1 MFVWAL
7 FAEMEKCAR
16 KFGAQRVEL
25 MVWSHNAIAQKAYA
39 AYSMTLQCSIYEIAL
54 YCIIKQSC
62 RTDSSLCGSFLIA
75 IPLN

>member
-7 FAEMEKCAR
+7 FAEVEKCAR

-39 AYSMTLQCSIYEIAL
+39 AYGMTLQRSIYEIVLENKAAAQIRL
-54 YCIIKQSC
+54 CAAVFL
-62 RTDSSLCGSFLIA
+62 SLFL
-75 IPLN
+75 

>member
-7 FAEMEKCAR
+7 FAEVEKYAR

-39 AYSMTLQCSIYEIAL
+39 AYGMTLQCSIYEITL
-54 YCIIKQSC
+54 
-62 RTDSSLCGSFLIA
+62 
-75 IPLN
+75 

>member
-7 FAEMEKCAR
+7 FAEVEKCAR

-39 AYSMTLQCSIYEIAL
+39 ACRITLHRIICEIAL
-54 YCIIKQSC
+54 
-62 RTDSSLCGSFLIA
+62 
-75 IPLN
+75 

>member
-7 FAEMEKCAR
+7 FAEVEKCAR

-39 AYSMTLQCSIYEIAL
+39 AGMTLQRSIYEIVL
-54 YCIIKQSC
+54 
-62 RTDSSLCGSFLIA
+62 
-75 IPLN
+75 